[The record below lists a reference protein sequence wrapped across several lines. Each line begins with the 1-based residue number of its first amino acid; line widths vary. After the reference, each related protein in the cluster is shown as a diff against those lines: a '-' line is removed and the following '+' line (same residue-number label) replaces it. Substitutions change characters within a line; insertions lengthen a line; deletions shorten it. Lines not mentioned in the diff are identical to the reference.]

1 MNNNFPYD
9 NSLLV
14 LDMVLRSL
22 WGTTQPINWENVAR
36 LVPGFTPKEV
46 IKKYNVG
53 HWPRVRIENGVMGL
67 EMHVSHNGLSN
78 RFLSVTSG

>member
-1 MNNNFPYD
+1 MFFFFSLDQHFHSVVFQIMNRLCNVNNNFPYD

-22 WGTTQPINWENVAR
+22 WGTTQPIDWENVAR

-46 IKKYNVG
+46 IK
-53 HWPRVRIENGVMGL
+53 
-67 EMHVSHNGLSN
+67 
-78 RFLSVTSG
+78 T